1 MDFKNSKLYFNPENV
16 QGAVLETNQLLH
28 KILGDISLC
37 KKIMKT
43 TIIPLYSGE
52 HLVLFIYTRSTLNRE
67 PSCMLARMFANPK
80 SLKPG
85 STDSSGAFL
94 IDR

>member
-28 KILGDISLC
+28 KIDISLY